1 MKVLFIGNSFTFFND
16 LPAMLETLSGG
27 AISYGKVLR
36 GGAYL
41 KWFADEAHELGVQV
55 REKAQEKWD
64 AVILQDQS
72 FNPAKNRDDCV
83 AQTKVLASLFPET
96 PVYMYQTWAYRDGS
110 EKLAKTGL
118 SYDEMKEKLYD
129 AYNAAAEAVGGKR
142 IPVGFGFA
150 EVKKT
155 APEIDLYCDDDY
167 HPSPAGTYLAA
178 CLFYMALTGDDC
190 GTLPGID
197 ALDEDTVKLLKSA
210 AKAVAGT

>member
-16 LPAMLETLSGG
+16 LPKMLSTLSGG
-27 AISYGKVLR
+27 TIETDEVLR

-41 KWFADEAHELGVQV
+41 KWFADPAHELGVRV

-72 FNPAKNRDDCV
+72 FNPAKDKDDCV
-83 AQTKVLASLFPET
+83 KQTKILASLFPET
-96 PVYMYQTWAYRDGS
+96 PVFMYQTWAYRDGS
-110 EKLAKTGL
+110 EKLANTGL

-142 IPVGFGFA
+142 VPVGFGFA

-155 APEIDLYCDDDY
+155 APDVNVYVDDDY

-178 CLFYMALTGDDC
+178 CLFYMALTGNSCDD
-190 GTLPGID
+190 LPGIE
-197 ALDEDTVKLLKSA
+197 ALDDGTEAILKSA
-210 AKAVAGT
+210 AKAVSEA

>member
-1 MKVLFIGNSFTFFND
+1 M
-16 LPAMLETLSGG
+16 
-27 AISYGKVLR
+27 
-36 GGAYL
+36 
-41 KWFADEAHELGVQV
+41 
-55 REKAQEKWD
+55 
-64 AVILQDQS
+64 ILQDQS

-142 IPVGFGFA
+142 VPVGFGFA

-190 GTLPGID
+190 GILPGID